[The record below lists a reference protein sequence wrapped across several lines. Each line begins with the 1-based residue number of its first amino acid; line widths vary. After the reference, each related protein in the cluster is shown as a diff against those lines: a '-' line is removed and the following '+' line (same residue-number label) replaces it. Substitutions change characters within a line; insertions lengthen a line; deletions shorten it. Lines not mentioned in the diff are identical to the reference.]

1 MTRVPLILVTGI
13 SGFIAKHCALEL
25 LRNGYRVR
33 GTLRDQVRAAAVN
46 KALAAHV
53 DTTQLEFVAA
63 DLLDDTG
70 WEDAMEGVSGVLH
83 LASPFPLEAPA
94 HEDDVVRPAV
104 EGTLRVLRAAADAD
118 VARFVHTSSVAAI
131 VTGHDH
137 HVGGVLSERDWCRL
151 DAPKVSAYARAKTMA
166 ELAARAFVSEPGLSL
181 HYTSIAPGFVLG
193 PMLGAD
199 SRSASAQVMA
209 RFFKGRYPGLPR
221 LKLPVVDVRDVARA
235 HRLAL
240 EGHQASGSRF
250 ALVSNVVSMRDL
262 LLPVKAKLGSAA
274 HRVPTREVPDAAVK
288 FIGLVDPATGSLPYA
303 WSRMPR
309 LDDSATR
316 AHFGSNYIA
325 PHDTAVAM
333 AESLVRFGLV

>member
-13 SGFIAKHCALEL
+13 SGFVAKHCALEL

-33 GTLRDQVRAAAVN
+33 GTLRDLVRAAAVN
-46 KALAAHV
+46 KALSAHV
-53 DTTQLEFVAA
+53 DTSQLEFVAA
-63 DLLDDTG
+63 ELLDDTG
-70 WEDAMEGVSGVLH
+70 WDDAMEGVSGVLH

-118 VARFVHTSSVAAI
+118 VARFVHTSSIAAI
-131 VTGHDH
+131 VTGHERH
-137 HVGGVLSERDWCRL
+137 AAGVLSERDWCRL

-166 ELAARAFVSEPGLSL
+166 ELAARAFVSEPGLGL
-181 HYTSIAPGFVLG
+181 HYTSVAPGFVLG
-193 PMLGAD
+193 PPLDAD
-199 SRSASAQVMA
+199 MRSASVRAMA

-221 LKLPVVDVRDVARA
+221 VKLPVVDVRDVARA

-240 EGHQASGSRF
+240 EGHHAGGARF
-250 ALVSNVVSMRDL
+250 ALVSDVVSMRDL
-262 LLPVKAKLGSAA
+262 LLPVKAKLGAA
-274 HRVPTREVPDAAVK
+274 ARRVPTRELPDAAVK
-288 FIGLVDPATGSLPYA
+288 LIGLVDPATGGLPYA

-309 LDDSATR
+309 IDDSATR
-316 AHFGSNYIA
+316 AHLGLHYIA
-325 PHDTAVAM
+325 PEQAAVEM